1 MFLVHDTCIIYKNL
15 PFDQF
20 SKIAEKKH
28 NAFNVTLINS
38 YSSVFFF
45 QNMQLVNQAY
55 LIIHYTL

>member
-1 MFLVHDTCIIYKNL
+1 MIHVLFTKIYHL
-15 PFDQF
+15 DQF

-38 YSSVFFF
+38 YSSVVFF